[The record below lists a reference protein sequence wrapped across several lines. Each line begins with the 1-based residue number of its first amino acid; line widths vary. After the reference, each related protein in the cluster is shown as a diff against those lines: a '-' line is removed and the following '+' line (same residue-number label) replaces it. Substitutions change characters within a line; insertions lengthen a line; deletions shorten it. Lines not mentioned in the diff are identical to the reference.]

1 MNGVSIIICCYNAVK
16 RIDPTL
22 KHLQQQSFTKQIS
35 WEVILVDNASTD
47 DTAHVAEQIWNGNRV
62 TDFRVVKELKTGLM
76 NARHTGIITAKYDIV
91 SFIDDDNWV
100 EPGWVQKVFNLFEAN
115 NKMGA
120 CGGRNAAVF
129 ENIIPTWF
137 DAFKE
142 SFAVGQQANKTG
154 KIDKET
160 GFLWGAGLSL
170 RKSSWEALQK
180 KNYVN
185 LTLDRQGN
193 ILSAGGDTELCYA
206 LRLLGYELYYDD
218 DITLQHFM
226 PSGRMNFA
234 YLKKMYVGFGKAN
247 VKLNY
252 YRVLLDPGV
261 FNLSEWWYELLV
273 AAKSIL
279 KYFMISK
286 FSQKQDSRWKA
297 GVQNAYWR
305 GYINQVWKD
314 RSSFKK
320 NIDSLKIVFE
330 K

>member
-1 MNGVSIIICCYNAVK
+1 MNGVSIIICCYNASN
-16 RIDPTL
+16 RITPTL
-22 KHLQQQSFTKQIS
+22 KHLQQQLFKESIN
-35 WEVILVDNASTD
+35 WEVIIIDNASTD
-47 DTAHVAEQIWNGNRV
+47 QTADFAKQIWARDPV
-62 TDFRVVKELKTGLM
+62 TDFIVKREEKPGLM
-76 NARHTGIITAKYDIV
+76 HARKLGLIQARYDIV

-100 EPGWVQKVFNLFEAN
+100 EPGWVEKVFNLFEVN
-115 NKMGA
+115 KKMGA
-120 CGGRNAAVF
+120 CGGRNTAVF
-129 ENIIPTWF
+129 ENIIPEWF
-137 DAFKE
+137 DTFKE

-154 KIDKET
+154 KIDKEA

-180 KNYVN
+180 RNYVN
-185 LTLDRQGN
+185 LTLDRNGS

-206 LRLLGYELYYDD
+206 LRLLGYELYYDND
-218 DITLQHFM
+218 LTLQHFM

-234 YLKKMYVGFGKAN
+234 YLKKMHVGFGKAN

-261 FNLSEWWYELLV
+261 FNLKEWWYELLV
-273 AAKSIL
+273 AVKSII

-286 FSQKQDSRWKA
+286 LSQKKDSRWKA